1 MEAPNLTLGPG
12 SASSWGLGGS
22 FKYKFSPKPTS
33 SKTRQGDMKES
44 HKETLKRSPW
54 LWLG

>member
-12 SASSWGLGGS
+12 SSSSWGLGGS